1 MKNTIKNLAPN
12 QQLSVSRPSK
22 KATIRSDFIDYN
34 EILDTLIDTCIAAE
48 FAVPNIESEISILF
62 ATEREEVLLVLEQLF
77 DVGMVYQSMDTRES
91 QGILIGVLA
100 ILVQQRLDIIDAE
113 AMEDEQANEEA

>member
-1 MKNTIKNLAPN
+1 MSKH
-12 QQLSVSRPSK
+12 SK
-22 KATIRSDFIDYN
+22 KAVIRSDFIDYN

-48 FAVPNIESEISILF
+48 FAVPKIESEISILF

-91 QGILIGVLA
+91 QGILIGMLA
-100 ILVQQRLDIIDAE
+100 ILVRQRIDFLDAE
-113 AMEDEQANEEA
+113 AMEEDEQANEEA